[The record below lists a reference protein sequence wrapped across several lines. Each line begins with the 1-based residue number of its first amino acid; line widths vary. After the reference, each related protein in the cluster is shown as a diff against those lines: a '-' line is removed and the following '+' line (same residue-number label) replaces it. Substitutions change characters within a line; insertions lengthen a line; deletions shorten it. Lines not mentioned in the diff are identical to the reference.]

1 LYIFNFDY
9 PIVLNKTF
17 QLESFGITDIG
28 LVREHNED
36 VWAAYPDEKLFILAD
51 GMGGHY
57 GGEIASKE
65 AIEQLFI
72 LFKKEHLSERTS
84 LEEVKA
90 FFKKAFF
97 KVNTWIYEKGEGSE
111 ELKGM
116 GTTLCSLF
124 FHRHAAILAH
134 VGDSRIYR
142 LRSGKLQQLTEDH
155 SLVAELVSLGAM
167 KPEQAEDF
175 PYKHILT
182 KAIGTH
188 PKVEP
193 TITSVEVEPH
203 DVFMLCSDGMTNYA
217 NHGQMEEILKTDE
230 TLTSKGTGLVALAL
244 REGGGDNIT
253 LILVD
258 TLP

>member
-1 LYIFNFDY
+1 
-9 PIVLNKTF
+9 VLHKTF

-57 GGEIASKE
+57 GGEIAAKE
-65 AIEQLFI
+65 AIGHLFT
-72 LFKKEHLSERTS
+72 LVKKAHLSEGTS

-90 FFKKAFF
+90 FFKEAFF
-97 KVNTWIYEKGEGSE
+97 KVNAWIYEKGESRE

-124 FHRHAAILAH
+124 FHHHVAILAH

-142 LRSGKLQQLTEDH
+142 LRERKLEQLTEDH

-167 KPEQAEDF
+167 KPDQAETF

-188 PKVEP
+188 QRVEP
-193 TITSVEVEPH
+193 TIKSIEVAPH

-217 NHGQMEEILKTDE
+217 THRQIEEILTTEE
-230 TLTSKGTGLVALAL
+230 TLSSKGGALVDLAL
-244 REGGGDNIT
+244 RQGGGDNIT

-258 TLP
+258 ALP